1 MIAKSV
7 SEVMEIA
14 EQIQRQHYGPISD
27 QMVYE
32 KIKEIYPEEAFFMSE
47 EQKEEVHYIVEE
59 TKTFQNY
66 MKQAVFKDASQ
77 EEIVAFAKEYVRYG
91 VFSSSVKPETK

>member
-27 QMVYE
+27 QMVYK
-32 KIKEIYPEEAFFMSE
+32 KIKEDNMRNKKKFR
-47 EQKEEVHYIVEE
+47 
-59 TKTFQNY
+59 
-66 MKQAVFKDASQ
+66 KDKRA
-77 EEIVAFAKEYVRYG
+77 
-91 VFSSSVKPETK
+91 